1 MYGCKE
7 GAREA
12 KGSWWERTYELKDGE
27 RFIQYRAFGLEEWP
41 LDVVY
46 GPDGD
51 TRAVFESC
59 E

>member
-1 MYGCKE
+1 M
-7 GAREA
+7 
-12 KGSWWERTYELKDGE
+12 KGSWWGRTYELKDGE